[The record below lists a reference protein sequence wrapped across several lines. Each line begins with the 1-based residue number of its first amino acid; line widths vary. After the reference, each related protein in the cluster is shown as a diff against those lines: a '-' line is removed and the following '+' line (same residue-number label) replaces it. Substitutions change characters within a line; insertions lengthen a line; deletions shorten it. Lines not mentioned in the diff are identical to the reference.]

1 MAIFILRRLFALIPV
16 LWGIATL
23 IFALMFLVPG
33 DPARLLMGQ
42 HGDEATLKALRRE
55 LGLDRPVHVQY
66 GRFLE
71 RLVQGDLGRSY
82 RQRRPVTEIIAER
95 FPATLKLASA
105 AVILATAFG
114 MAAGLLAAFRSHTWI
129 DNVVTTIALFGISMP
144 VFWVGLL
151 LILLFAA
158 KLGWLPVAGFG
169 EGGLR
174 HLILPATAL
183 SFVLMGYIARMTRS
197 SMLEVASGDY
207 IRTAAAKGASPARI
221 HFVHALRNAANPI
234 VTIIGLNLAGL
245 LGGAVATE
253 TVFAW
258 PGLGRALV
266 DAIFSRD
273 LPVVEGCVIVLAC
286 VFVTVNLAVDCLYAI
301 LDPRISYD
309 EAS

>member
-1 MAIFILRRLFALIPV
+1 MAPFILRRLFALIPV

-183 SFVLMGYIARMTRS
+183 SLVLMGYVTRMTRS

-207 IRTAAAKGASPARI
+207 IRTAAAKGASPART

-286 VFVTVNLAVDCLYAI
+286 VFVVVNLAVDCLYVI

-309 EAS
+309 EAG

>member
-1 MAIFILRRLFALIPV
+1 
-16 LWGIATL
+16 
-23 IFALMFLVPG
+23 
-33 DPARLLMGQ
+33 
-42 HGDEATLKALRRE
+42 
-55 LGLDRPVHVQY
+55 
-66 GRFLE
+66 
-71 RLVQGDLGRSY
+71 
-82 RQRRPVTEIIAER
+82 
-95 FPATLKLASA
+95 
-105 AVILATAFG
+105 
-114 MAAGLLAAFRSHTWI
+114 
-129 DNVVTTIALFGISMP
+129 
-144 VFWVGLL
+144 
-151 LILLFAA
+151 
-158 KLGWLPVAGFG
+158 
-169 EGGLR
+169 
-174 HLILPATAL
+174 
-183 SFVLMGYIARMTRS
+183 MGYIARMTRS